1 MKTLFLTAA
10 LLIGLLVNASAQNH
24 NFTPNRNMVA
34 KGKTTVYFVAE
45 NPERYDWVRWDF
57 GDGQMEFSINP
68 AHVYD
73 RVGIY
78 DVKMIVSKGPKVD
91 TICKKAFV
99 TILPGSRPEI
109 PGAVYENTLDLSNE
123 QYQEKITGKAN
134 EVSVGIDN
142 NVIRVCNK
150 TNTNSD
156 VEIRDIN
163 GNVFAKTTIES
174 YEDIKNIDSSNLPKG
189 LYLVVITDNGN
200 TEVSKVYIK

>member
-1 MKTLFLTAA
+1 MKTLFFTTA

-34 KGKTTVYFVAE
+34 KGKTTVYFVTE

-99 TILPGSRPEI
+99 TILPAGRTEI
-109 PGAVYENTLDLSNE
+109 PGAVYENTLDVSKE
-123 QYQEKITGKAN
+123 QYQESVKKAN

-142 NVIRVCNK
+142 NAIRICNK
-150 TNTNSD
+150 TNVNSEVEVRD
-156 VEIRDIN
+156 VN
-163 GNVFAKTTIES
+163 GNVFTKTTIES

-189 LYLVVITDNGN
+189 LYLIVITNNGN

>member
-10 LLIGLLVNASAQNH
+10 LLIGLLVNASTQNH

-34 KGKTTVYFVAE
+34 KGKTTVYFVTE

-73 RVGIY
+73 KVGIY

-99 TILPGSRPEI
+99 TILPAGRTEI
-109 PGAVYENTLDLSNE
+109 PGVIYENTLDVSNE
-123 QYQEKITGKAN
+123 QYQESVTKKAN
-134 EVSVGIDN
+134 DVSIDIDN
-142 NVIRVCNK
+142 NAIRICNK
-150 TNTNSD
+150 TNVNSE

-163 GNVFAKTTIES
+163 GNVFTKTTIES
-174 YEDIKNIDSSNLPKG
+174 YEDIKNIDSNNLPKG
-189 LYLVVITDNGN
+189 LYLVVITNNGN